1 MGATAAAVTAEV
13 FAVTFVL
20 TAAALTVVC
29 AEAFGAALVSSAC
42 VGLAEDLGL
51 VLDLDEGLAVVLD
64 LFDPDVSLPPMLS
77 WVLPFGVVDELPVR
91 APPLLLT
98 ITPEATSV
106 LDEVDPDVADVDD
119 DPLAPELP
127 VALVASVVPVV
138 PVVPAVPVA
147 PVVAV
152 DPDVAPF
159 TAPDVPPDELEEPE
173 DVEPLDELDELDDA
187 ELADP
192 PAVSATAT
200 PWPVVTA
207 VTSQAATAR
216 PP

>member
-1 MGATAAAVTAEV
+1 M
-13 FAVTFVL
+13 VTFVL

-29 AEAFGAALVSSAC
+29 AEVFGAALVVSAC

-51 VLDLDEGLAVVLD
+51 ILDLDEGLAVALALV
-64 LFDPDVSLPPMLS
+64 DPDVSLPLALS
-77 WVLPFGVVDELPVR
+77 WAPSFGVVYELPVW

-119 DPLAPELP
+119 DPLSPELP
-127 VALVASVVPVV
+127 VVLVASVVPVV

-152 DPDVAPF
+152 DPDVAPL
-159 TAPDVPPDELEEPE
+159 AVPDVPPDELGEPE
-173 DVEPLDELDELDDA
+173 DVEPLDELDELDDD

-200 PWPVVTA
+200 PWPVATA

>member
-64 LFDPDVSLPPMLS
+64 LFDPDVSLPPVLS
-77 WVLPFGVVDELPVR
+77 WVLPFGVVDELPVW

-119 DPLAPELP
+119 DPLSPELP
-127 VALVASVVPVV
+127 VVLVASVVPVV

-152 DPDVAPF
+152 DPDVAPL
-159 TAPDVPPDELEEPE
+159 AVPDVPPDELGEPA
-173 DVEPLDELDELDDA
+173 DVEPLDELDELDDD

-200 PWPVVTA
+200 PWPVATA